1 MNFRKKSKRPLIHL
15 LENHVANLLRK
26 TSEKKTDIKVQKCDG
41 LDWMGLVIIGHR
53 SSKSTVGVNYRI
65 IMMKMMLIIMI
76 MMQKR
81 VLRVWSTGKSILL
94 REAFKNVLADFA
106 R

>member
-53 SSKSTVGVNYRI
+53 SSKSTFGASKGDIKYPI
-65 IMMKMMLIIMI
+65 QSL
-76 MMQKR
+76 
-81 VLRVWSTGKSILL
+81 
-94 REAFKNVLADFA
+94 DFA
-106 R
+106 IEIGQIHNC